1 MQIVIN
7 IDDNHTNT
15 ILTLL
20 KNLKNGIVK
29 DLKIVDN
36 APKNNFDDDILNRAK
51 GLLKNRIEDPI
62 KYQRDL
68 REEWERA

>member
-7 IDDNHTNT
+7 IDDNHSNT

-29 DLKIVDN
+29 DLKIINKTPQNSD
-36 APKNNFDDDILNRAK
+36 KEDILNSAK
-51 GLLKNRIEDPI
+51 GLLKNKI
-62 KYQRDL
+62 KDAVEYQRNL
-68 REEWERA
+68 RDEWGRF

>member
-7 IDDNHTNT
+7 IDDNHSNT

-29 DLKIVDN
+29 DLKIINKTPQNSD
-36 APKNNFDDDILNRAK
+36 KEDILNSAK
-51 GLLKNRIEDPI
+51 GLLKNKIKDPVE
-62 KYQRDL
+62 YQRNL
-68 REEWERA
+68 RDEWGRF

>member
-36 APKNNFDDDILNRAK
+36 RPKKNHKDDILSSAK
-51 GLLKNRIEDPI
+51 GLLKNRIEDPVE
-62 KYQRDL
+62 YQREL
-68 REEWERA
+68 RKEWERF

>member
-36 APKNNFDDDILNRAK
+36 RPKKNYKDDILSSAK
-51 GLLKNRIEDPI
+51 GLLKNRIEDPVE
-62 KYQRDL
+62 YQREL
-68 REEWERA
+68 RKEWERF

>member
-29 DLKIVDN
+29 DFKIVGN
-36 APKNNFDDDILNRAK
+36 APKKSDKENILDSAK
-51 GLLKNRIEDPI
+51 GLLKNRIEDPLE
-62 KYQRDL
+62 YQRDL
-68 REEWERA
+68 RKEWKRF